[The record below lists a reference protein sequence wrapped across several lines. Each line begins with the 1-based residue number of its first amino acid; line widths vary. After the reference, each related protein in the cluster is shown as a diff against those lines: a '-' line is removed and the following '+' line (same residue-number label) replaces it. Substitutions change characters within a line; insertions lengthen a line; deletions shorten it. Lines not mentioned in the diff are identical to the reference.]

1 MAENKRTK
9 NLKKLE
15 EYKKP
20 NEEVEKI
27 AEKVQKGED
36 VNDIEKE
43 IKKEDRKE
51 AEVEKEKVE
60 EKKEIKNEKKP
71 ELEREY
77 IIPLRKKARKVPR
90 YKRARKAIKVIK
102 EFLARHMKVEERD
115 LRKIK
120 IDKWLNNEI
129 WFRGIKKPPAKIKV
143 KASKIDGV
151 VKVELA
157 EIPEKI
163 KWKIQKEEKAKKETA
178 KVKKAKAVKKESS
191 TEKTEEKKKEEEEKE
206 KASAE
211 AGLERQKIEA
221 KKIEHTSVK
230 IPAGEKFE
238 RPEGQFKRKAMK
250 R

>member
-1 MAENKRTK
+1 MAN
-9 NLKKLE
+9 
-15 EYKKP
+15 
-20 NEEVEKI
+20 
-27 AEKVQKGED
+27 
-36 VNDIEKE
+36 
-43 IKKEDRKE
+43 
-51 AEVEKEKVE
+51 E
-60 EKKEIKNEKKP
+60 EKKEESKKI
-71 ELEREY
+71 LEREY
-77 IIPLRKKARKVPR
+77 IVPLRQGWLKVPK
-90 YKRARKAIKVIK
+90 YKRANKAVKTLK